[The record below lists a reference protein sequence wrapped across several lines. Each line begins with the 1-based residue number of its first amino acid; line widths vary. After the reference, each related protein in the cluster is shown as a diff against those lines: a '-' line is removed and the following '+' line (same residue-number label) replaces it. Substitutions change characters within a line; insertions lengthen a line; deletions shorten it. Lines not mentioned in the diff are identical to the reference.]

1 MKIIQLLYVENVIS
15 RKKRGVQQH
24 LTFLLLVEN
33 LSPNKQIDVVWSG
46 EDGVWHTLPANY
58 IGKLE
63 PNQEYWLAKTQ
74 TQLTSEQSL
83 PGNIQFALRYRSPGQ
98 DYWDNNNQSNYSSQ
112 ADSGIET
119 FDNHP
124 VLNIGFSDKL
134 DDGQKYMPVT
144 VAVDR
149 SLQAEKVTL
158 HWTTDNWRHTQK
170 TACHF
175 TRKYWD
181 KEFASNARNP
191 NQYGVEVWKGWIK
204 VAHAF
209 RLQYSICCESKDQT
223 VWDNNFGNNYSAQH
237 KPLKVLILNLHCCQE
252 DNQDYKLSQIAK
264 AINELDIDIVCFQEV
279 AELWNDGDGD
289 WDTNTA
295 KIINDRLDEP
305 YHLYT
310 DWSHLGFDQYREGVA
325 ILSRYPFSSHES
337 RYVSDSDDP
346 YSIHSRKVV
355 MAQIHIPYMGLIN
368 FFSAHLSWWEDGFAE
383 QFNRLR
389 DWAAEKHNGHV
400 KGTLLCGDFNIAAG
414 SQGYDLVVK
423 SHEYEDQFL
432 SANAHGIF
440 EKVFRVNDPFW
451 QHYLADDY
459 RIDYIFLNKTSHLS
473 VTSGQV
479 LFTEQDYGQV
489 SDHCGYVMTFEP
501 RDAG

>member
-24 LTFLLLVEN
+24 LSFLLLVEN
-33 LSPNKQIDVVWSG
+33 LSPNKQVDIVWSG
-46 EDGVWHTLPANY
+46 EDDVWHTLPSNY
-58 IGKLE
+58 IGKIE
-63 PNQEYWLAKTQ
+63 PNQEYWLARTQ
-74 TQLTSEQSL
+74 TQLTLEQSL
-83 PGNIQFALRYRSPGQ
+83 PGNIQFALRYRSPEQ
-98 DYWDNNNQSNYSSQ
+98 DYWDNNNQSNYSSE
-112 ADSGIET
+112 ADSGIEI
-119 FDNHP
+119 FDNHL

-134 DDGQKYMPVT
+134 DDGQKYIPVT

-170 TACHF
+170 TACRF

-209 RLQYSICCESKDQT
+209 RLQYSICCECKDRI
-223 VWDNNFGNNYSAQH
+223 VWDNNFGNNYSAHH
-237 KPLKVLILNLHCCQE
+237 KPLKILILNLHCCQE

-432 SANAHGIF
+432 SANSHGIF

-501 RDAG
+501 RDAL